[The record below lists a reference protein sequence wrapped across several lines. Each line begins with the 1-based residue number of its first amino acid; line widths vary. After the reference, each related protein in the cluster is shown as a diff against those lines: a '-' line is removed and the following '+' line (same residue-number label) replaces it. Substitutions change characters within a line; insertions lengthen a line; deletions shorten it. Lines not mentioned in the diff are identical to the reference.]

1 MLTIFERSLDI
12 KELKTRENSKYSYL
26 QEKNSDN
33 LMQSEKAKVTR
44 FSVSLEPQLLRDFDE
59 MIARIGYSRSTAI
72 ITAMRNFIVD
82 RLWESE
88 AGEVV
93 GAITLIYNHHRS
105 GITEE
110 LTDIQ
115 HDYHHEITTTTH
127 VHLDHDNCLEI
138 VAVRGKTQRI
148 KELSE
153 KLTANR
159 WVKQSRISI
168 LKI

>member
-1 MLTIFERSLDI
+1 MAE
-12 KELKTRENSKYSYL
+12 KELNTRQSHRNSHQQIEGQYHKEG
-26 QEKNSDN
+26 QDER
-33 LMQSEKAKVTR
+33 ARVTR
-44 FSVSLEPQLLRDFDE
+44 FSVSLDPQLLQEFDE
-59 MIARIGYSRSTAI
+59 MIEKIGYSRSTAI
-72 ITAMRNFIVD
+72 VTAMRNFIVD
-82 RLWESE
+82 RLWEGE

-93 GAITLIYNHHRS
+93 GAITLMYDHHRS
-105 GITEE
+105 GVTEE

-138 VAVRGKTQRI
+138 VAVRGQTPRI
-148 KELSE
+148 RELAE

-159 WVKQSRISI
+159 WVKQSKISI